1 MPNMKSAE
9 KICVN
14 MWQTKQLILLSLC
27 ICVAV
32 WGAILSCWAPSPI
45 LPISA
50 AYWHCQPQI
59 LLEKKSQCN
68 LEQLASHVVRGMRW
82 ENDARKGQV
91 TTRVSGRSAATWHQP
106 HAIYHK
112 LWFLQRGWRTEA
124 SFAWLNFMLGCLS
137 WCCGPVPLA
146 KEQKSI
152 PSTLNKDKEEAIHC
166 NNLWSMYFFLLHV
179 ASGKALA
186 KRACLEHQHF
196 FFICCFV
203 LRGLSV
209 VASLSGRRSNSSSSF
224 RSKVGCHLNKMMH
237 MYGASQPPCW
247 EGITNN

>member
-9 KICVN
+9 KVCVN

-27 ICVAV
+27 IAV

-50 AYWHCQPQI
+50 AYWHCQSQI

-112 LWFLQRGWRTEA
+112 VWFLQRGWRTEA

-152 PSTLNKDKEEAIHC
+152 PSILNKDKEEAIYC